1 MRPFVFY
8 FIAASGVAALYV
20 VLGILRSTSR
30 RSRRRNPL
38 TRNLLRSPGHTVRN
52 EIDELS
58 LDILSDA
65 SIIMVAFCLAALGF
79 SVVDQ
84 QGGTASAH
92 GVLAIA
98 FSLLLIFFITRLVRN
113 IQRRHRLRLALDAEM
128 ATGEELNQ
136 LMLSGCRVFH
146 DFPAD
151 RFNIDHVVVGP
162 RGVLAVETKA
172 RAKPVRG
179 RGREDARVTYD
190 GNLLLFPTWQER
202 EPLEQASRQAVWL
215 GKWLTS
221 AVGEPVTVHAAVAL
235 PGWYVDGKGAAPPI
249 VFNPRNAPFPAE
261 RAGDRQLSGALI
273 QRIAHQIEQ
282 RCRDVMPQAF
292 RDPEHH

>member
-1 MRPFVFY
+1 
-8 FIAASGVAALYV
+8 
-20 VLGILRSTSR
+20 
-30 RSRRRNPL
+30 
-38 TRNLLRSPGHTVRN
+38 VRN

-151 RFNIDHVVVGP
+151 RFNIDHVVVGG
-162 RGVLAVETKA
+162 REAFS
-172 RAKPVRG
+172 RSRRRRG
-179 RGREDARVTYD
+179 RSLY
-190 GNLLLFPTWQER
+190 
-202 EPLEQASRQAVWL
+202 
-215 GKWLTS
+215 
-221 AVGEPVTVHAAVAL
+221 AAA
-235 PGWYVDGKGAAPPI
+235 
-249 VFNPRNAPFPAE
+249 AE
-261 RAGDRQLSGALI
+261 RTLG
-273 QRIAHQIEQ
+273 
-282 RCRDVMPQAF
+282 
-292 RDPEHH
+292 